1 MREFIGAYSSR
12 GLEIMI
18 IMVENTETSRQAWC
32 WSNKLRADILNT
44 NTRQREKIKRQ
55 TEERDRGRKRES
67 EIKIKSLSE
76 TETETWPG
84 MNF

>member
-1 MREFIGAYSSR
+1 
-12 GLEIMI
+12 MI
-18 IMVENTETSRQAWC
+18 IMVGNTETSRQAWC
-32 WSNKLRADILNT
+32 WSSELRADILNRS
-44 NTRQREKIKRQ
+44 TRQREKIKRQ

-67 EIKIKSLSE
+67 EIKIKIKSLSE